1 MDNILIIYPI
11 LPVVLMNFI
20 VLFHMRYMISRAI
33 KKGDVEYKYFK
44 AYEGSAPDYL
54 LISRHHYKNFFETP
68 ILFYLLCLVLYI
80 IDDVSVIDL
89 WIAWLFVIFK
99 CLHSY
104 IRITSNY
111 VRDQGAGMGEYML
124 HMLKVQKLMAD
135 KFSVVV
141 RKNDMVKDMTGL
153 SEKLGG
159 SNSAEND

>member
-33 KKGDVEYKYFK
+33 KKRDVEYKYFK

-68 ILFYLLCLVLYI
+68 ILFYLLCLVLYM

-89 WIAWLFVIFK
+89 WIAWLFVVFK
-99 CLHSY
+99 GIHSY

-111 VRDQGAGMGEYML
+111 VPYRAYSFFVCVFL
-124 HMLKVQKLMAD
+124 L
-135 KFSVVV
+135 F
-141 RKNDMVKDMTGL
+141 
-153 SEKLGG
+153 GG
-159 SNSAEND
+159 WINLTIKIL